1 MPASSSA
8 NATGFDQVADSLYE
22 VAPQMVSVERPT
34 TAGAYRG
41 RLETGETGSQRLLV
55 VSDLTGMST
64 AEPCARCTE
73 PGRG

>member
-1 MPASSSA
+1 
-8 NATGFDQVADSLYE
+8 
-22 VAPQMVSVERPT
+22 MVSVERPT

-64 AEPCARCTE
+64 AERHV
-73 PGRG
+73 